1 MSTKNLLHVL
11 ESLGDLL
18 DLGRRAEAL
27 AKDRDRDGL
36 AVLARLRSTR
46 EHAWRGRWPDEPVEA
61 LGEKLML
68 PPWLEP
74 HREQLQASLQ
84 PFEVRVLEQDLA

>member
-1 MSTKNLLHVL
+1 LFEIATD
-11 ESLGDLL
+11 EPGF
-18 DLGRRAEAL
+18 
-27 AKDRDRDGL
+27 
-36 AVLARLRSTR
+36 AV
-46 EHAWRGRWPDEPVEA
+46 DEPVEA